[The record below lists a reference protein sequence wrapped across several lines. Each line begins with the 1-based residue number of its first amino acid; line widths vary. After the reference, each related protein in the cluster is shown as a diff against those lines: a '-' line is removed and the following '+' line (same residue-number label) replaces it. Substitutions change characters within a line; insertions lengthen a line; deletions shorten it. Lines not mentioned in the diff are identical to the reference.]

1 MTRTKTA
8 RFAAVLAVAALI
20 GAACGDDDDGAS
32 SATTATAAA
41 AATTTAAAAS
51 DATTATT
58 AASTGESTEPAG
70 STAGSAGA
78 ASSAEWDKVVAA
90 AKDEGKVTFYTAQGL
105 DQANQVKAAF
115 EKAYPE
121 ITVDVVRDISSNLIP
136 KIEAERQ
143 TGNGIADVYVSA
155 DTAWWAT
162 TAKDGHI
169 IPMTGPAFDDP
180 AYDRAEL
187 VHDDTYFEV
196 SAVVFGYGWNTDKVP
211 DGLKAMTDVLDPQ
224 YEGKVGVV
232 EPSLEALV
240 DFYKYL
246 EETYGKDFVTQL
258 AAQHPRIY
266 PGAGPLREA
275 LAAGEVDVSTYSSP
289 MTDMTAKGAPVA
301 WTIPEKAWGARFYG
315 GILDSSPNPN
325 AAQLFANFLVTKDGQ
340 VANVFN
346 ESVAVLPD
354 IPGTG
359 AEITAI
365 RRAPSYTPEEV
376 TAYQDEWRKLFQS

>member
-1 MTRTKTA
+1 MNRTTVWRGVA
-8 RFAAVLAVAALI
+8 MFAAVALVAA
-20 GAACGDDDDGAS
+20 ACGGDDDDDAS
-32 SATTATAAA
+32 SATTAAAASASAPTTAAA
-41 AATTTAAAAS
+41 AATTAAAESTATTAG
-51 DATTATT
+51 ATTAT
-58 AASTGESTEPAG
+58 AG
-70 STAGSAGA
+70 TA
-78 ASSAEWDKVVAA
+78 ASSADWDKVVAA
-90 AKDEGKVTFYTAQGL
+90 AKEEGKVTFYTAQGL
-105 DQANQVKAAF
+105 DQANQAKAAF

-136 KIEAERQ
+136 KLEAERQ

-162 TAKDGHI
+162 TATDGHI

-196 SAVVFGYGWNTDKVP
+196 SAVVFGYGWNTDQVP
-211 DGLKAMTDVLDPQ
+211 EGLKAMTDVLDPKFAG
-224 YEGKVGVV
+224 GKVGVV

-246 EETYGKDFVTQL
+246 EETYGKDFVTKL
-258 AAQHPRIY
+258 AAQKPRVY

-275 LAAGEVDVSTYSSP
+275 LASGEIIASTYNSP
-289 MTDMTAKGAPVA
+289 MTDLKAQGAPVA

-315 GILDSSPNPN
+315 GIVDSAPNPN
-325 AAQLFANFLVTKDGQ
+325 AAQLFANFLVSKDGQ
-340 VANVFN
+340 TALVFN

-359 AEITAI
+359 APITAI
-365 RRAPSYTPEEV
+365 RRAPSYTPEEI
-376 TAYQDEWRKLFQS
+376 TAYQDEWRQLFQS